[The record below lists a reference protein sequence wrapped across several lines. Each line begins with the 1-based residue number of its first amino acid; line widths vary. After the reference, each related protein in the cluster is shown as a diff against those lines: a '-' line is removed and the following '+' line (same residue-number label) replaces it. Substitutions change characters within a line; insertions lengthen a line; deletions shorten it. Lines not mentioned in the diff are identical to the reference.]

1 MRCLIWRKI
10 SRILRFARFRA
21 TAFPIFFEAMMPNL
35 FLSNPLGMEMMVH
48 NLSTR
53 FFPPSAMT
61 FSNWGRLAN
70 RSVFLKEKFPIHSAP
85 A

>member
-1 MRCLIWRKI
+1 
-10 SRILRFARFRA
+10 
-21 TAFPIFFEAMMPNL
+21 MPNL
-35 FLSNPLGMEMMVH
+35 FLSNPLGMEKMVH

-53 FFPPSAMT
+53 FFSPSAMT

-70 RSVFLKEKFPIHSAP
+70 RSVFFKEKFPIHSAP

>member
-1 MRCLIWRKI
+1 
-10 SRILRFARFRA
+10 
-21 TAFPIFFEAMMPNL
+21 
-35 FLSNPLGMEMMVH
+35 MEKMVH

-53 FFPPSAMT
+53 FFSPSAMT

-70 RSVFLKEKFPIHSAP
+70 RSVFLKEKFSIHSAP

>member
-1 MRCLIWRKI
+1 MRCLMWRKT

-21 TAFPIFFEAMMPNL
+21 TALPIFFEAMIPNL
-35 FLSNPLGMEMMVH
+35 FVPSSLGMEKMMH

-53 FFPPSAMT
+53 FLFPPAMT

-70 RSVFLKEKFPIHSAP
+70 RSVFLKEKFSIHSAP

>member
-1 MRCLIWRKI
+1 
-10 SRILRFARFRA
+10 
-21 TAFPIFFEAMMPNL
+21 
-35 FLSNPLGMEMMVH
+35 MEKMVH

-61 FSNWGRLAN
+61 LSNWGRLAN